1 MHKFSIIFSS
11 QVGALLGKG
20 GRSQCLNA
28 NSLNVQSLGQ
38 LNRVTIESNV
48 RLRERER
55 ERERMRKKCRHCEN
69 ESMVIVCKLNPLPL
83 SYLRAK
89 IRQPFPPNAIFAVNL
104 CIISLNKSNT
114 YKHIQIHTCNWV
126 YFNSL
131 CVRAKGLCVA
141 VVLKENRSLC
151 RTESQRLRLSRSEE
165 QELCNSW

>member
-55 ERERMRKKCRHCEN
+55 ERENEKEMPPLWKWKHGNSMQIKPAASFLSSRKDQAAFPAKC
-69 ESMVIVCKLNPLPL
+69 
-83 SYLRAK
+83 YLCSQFMYYFTEQVEY
-89 IRQPFPPNAIFAVNL
+89 IQTYT
-104 CIISLNKSNT
+104 NT
-114 YKHIQIHTCNWV
+114 YM
-126 YFNSL
+126 
-131 CVRAKGLCVA
+131 
-141 VVLKENRSLC
+141 
-151 RTESQRLRLSRSEE
+151 
-165 QELCNSW
+165 